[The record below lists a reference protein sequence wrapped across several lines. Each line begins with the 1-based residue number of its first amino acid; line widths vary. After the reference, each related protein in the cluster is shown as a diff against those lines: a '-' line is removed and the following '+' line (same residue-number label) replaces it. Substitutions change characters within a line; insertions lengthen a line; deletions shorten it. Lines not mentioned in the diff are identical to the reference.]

1 MRKHVQGL
9 PLEHEGGT
17 LLPEDI
23 QLEMESVVIGR
34 ALLKDLERN
43 EEPLSDSS
51 RIRHPISQSASSTVV
66 DAPSEY
72 VEIDLPRVPEVLNL
86 DLHVTEEKSAP
97 PASAHPR
104 PLLPSRVAIIGNYL
118 PRRCGIATFTTDL
131 CDAIHGEY
139 GATELLA
146 LPVNDTPEGYSYPA
160 RIRFELS
167 QDELASYRQAA
178 DFLNFSN
185 IDLVCLQHE
194 YGIFGGSA
202 GAHILELLRRLH
214 MPVVTTL
221 HTVLREPDPH
231 QRAVMEEIAALS
243 DRLIVMSRQ
252 SADILQEVFH
262 VPISK
267 IDLIPHGIPDLP
279 FTDPHFYKD
288 AFGTEGKD
296 VLLTFGLLSP
306 NKGLENVIRALPAIL
321 ARHSNVVYMISGVT
335 HPHVLRHEGEKY
347 RDSLQTLARE
357 LGVEDNV
364 IFRNRFV
371 SPQELVELIG
381 AADIYITPYKHKG
394 QVVSGT
400 LAYALSAGKAIIST
414 PYLHAIELLDDGRG
428 VLVPFDDPQ
437 AIAAKTIELLEN
449 GTARHAMRKRAY
461 LYTRDMV
468 WHRVA
473 QLYMGSFERVYNE
486 RLRKP
491 RATFSA
497 QNTEKAL
504 DRLPPVKLDH
514 LYRMTDQT
522 GIVEHAVFVIPNYP
536 EGYTTDDNARALIV
550 AILLEESGSRTP
562 KDSLDLASRYLA
574 FLWLAFDPISKR
586 FRNSLSYDHQWNDP
600 EGTEDS
606 HGRALWG
613 LGTVLGRSKDAGL
626 RGAAARLFELAIPAA
641 VEFRSPRA
649 CAFALLGLLEYL
661 EAIPGDRAALSAAD
675 SLANR
680 LLESYRANRTA
691 DWKWFENELAYSNAR
706 LPQALIRAGMRGGN
720 DAMVS
725 AGLEALD
732 WLATVQCCDVKGH
745 FVPIGSHGFHS
756 KTTEKARFDQQPVE
770 ACAAVSAFLQAY
782 RATGEERWR
791 KEAWSAFNWFLGDN
805 DLQIALYD
813 PSTGGCRDGLH
824 PDRANEN
831 QGAESTLSFLMA
843 LLEMRK
849 LGVSGATDNKF

>member
-1 MRKHVQGL
+1 M
-9 PLEHEGGT
+9 
-17 LLPEDI
+17 
-23 QLEMESVVIGR
+23 
-34 ALLKDLERN
+34 
-43 EEPLSDSS
+43 
-51 RIRHPISQSASSTVV
+51 
-66 DAPSEY
+66 
-72 VEIDLPRVPEVLNL
+72 
-86 DLHVTEEKSAP
+86 
-97 PASAHPR
+97 
-104 PLLPSRVAIIGNYL
+104 
-118 PRRCGIATFTTDL
+118 

-221 HTVLREPDPH
+221 HTVLRGPDPH

-468 WHRVA
+468 APRGA
-473 QLYMGSFERVYNE
+473 ALYGQLRT
-486 RLRKP
+486 RLQ
-491 RATFSA
+491 RASAKAASTFSA

-562 KDSLDLASRYLA
+562 KIRSISRRVISLFCGWLSIPSPNDS
-574 FLWLAFDPISKR
+574 
-586 FRNSLSYDHQWNDP
+586 
-600 EGTEDS
+600 E
-606 HGRALWG
+606 
-613 LGTVLGRSKDAGL
+613 
-626 RGAAARLFELAIPAA
+626 IP
-641 VEFRSPRA
+641 
-649 CAFALLGLLEYL
+649 
-661 EAIPGDRAALSAAD
+661 
-675 SLANR
+675 
-680 LLESYRANRTA
+680 
-691 DWKWFENELAYSNAR
+691 
-706 LPQALIRAGMRGGN
+706 
-720 DAMVS
+720 
-725 AGLEALD
+725 
-732 WLATVQCCDVKGH
+732 
-745 FVPIGSHGFHS
+745 
-756 KTTEKARFDQQPVE
+756 
-770 ACAAVSAFLQAY
+770 
-782 RATGEERWR
+782 
-791 KEAWSAFNWFLGDN
+791 
-805 DLQIALYD
+805 
-813 PSTGGCRDGLH
+813 
-824 PDRANEN
+824 
-831 QGAESTLSFLMA
+831 
-843 LLEMRK
+843 
-849 LGVSGATDNKF
+849 